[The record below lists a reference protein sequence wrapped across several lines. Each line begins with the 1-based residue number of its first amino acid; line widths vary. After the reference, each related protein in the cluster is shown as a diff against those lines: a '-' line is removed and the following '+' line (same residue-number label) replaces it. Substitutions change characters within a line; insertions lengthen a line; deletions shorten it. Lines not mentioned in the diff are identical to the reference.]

1 MEFQISQPDR
11 IIPGQKIWVSPAGV
25 VTQVAPDFQA
35 ILLLRNALCNQLKKI
50 FPKKFLARFF
60 CDEIESGI

>member
-1 MEFQISQPDR
+1 MEFQISQPDG

-35 ILLLRNALCNQLKKI
+35 ILLLRTALRIQLKNI
-50 FPKKFLARFF
+50 FPKKILARIFGGK
-60 CDEIESGI
+60 IEFVI